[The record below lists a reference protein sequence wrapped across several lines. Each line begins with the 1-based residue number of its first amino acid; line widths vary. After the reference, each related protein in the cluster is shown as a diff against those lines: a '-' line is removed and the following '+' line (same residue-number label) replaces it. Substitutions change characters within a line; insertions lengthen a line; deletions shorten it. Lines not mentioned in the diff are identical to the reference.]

1 MITLLASI
9 LSFAGAVL
17 LATGLLRSVLE
28 QGNTLPYM
36 GAFIAT
42 LLLLASV

>member
-1 MITLLASI
+1 MVTLLASI
-9 LSFAGAVL
+9 LAFLGAVL
-17 LATGLLRSVLE
+17 LATGLLRAILQQRS
-28 QGNTLPYM
+28 TLPYI